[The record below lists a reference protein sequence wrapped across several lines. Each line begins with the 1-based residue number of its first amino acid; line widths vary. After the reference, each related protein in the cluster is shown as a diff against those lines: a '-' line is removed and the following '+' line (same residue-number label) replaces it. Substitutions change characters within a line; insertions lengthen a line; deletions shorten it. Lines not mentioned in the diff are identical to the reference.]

1 MIILIRDLK
10 TNIFLFKK
18 IYKTF
23 HKKKRVAPSH
33 NPFSYLPIFFC
44 LDFSCD
50 PNDCVGCHGHHGSEV
65 VLHGV
70 HGHHGSEVV
79 LHGVHG
85 HHGSE
90 VAHHG
95 VHGHLGS
102 EVAHHGVHGHL
113 GSEVAHHHEDDLP
126 SRELGYFASHG
137 RPSIQMPSRREP
149 C

>member
-70 HGHHGSEVV
+70 HGHHGSEVAH
-79 LHGVHG
+79 HGVHG

-90 VAHHG
+90 VD
-95 VHGHLGS
+95 
-102 EVAHHGVHGHL
+102 
-113 GSEVAHHHEDDLP
+113 HHHEDDLP